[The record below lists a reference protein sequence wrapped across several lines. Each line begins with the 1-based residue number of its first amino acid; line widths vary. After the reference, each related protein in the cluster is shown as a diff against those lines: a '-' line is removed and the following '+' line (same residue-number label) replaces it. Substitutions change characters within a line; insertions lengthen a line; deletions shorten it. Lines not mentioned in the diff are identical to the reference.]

1 MAAFRWSVM
10 GSGIGIGLRLYRGN
24 MINTPLRGK
33 LIQPDQIWHA
43 IRVPTVEILISM
55 PSYSVKISAFAREI
69 AAKPNPDATKL
80 PI

>member
-1 MAAFRWSVM
+1 MGWRSAVV
-10 GSGIGIGLRLYRGN
+10 GSGIGFGLRLYRGN

-33 LIQPDQIWHA
+33 LIQPDQIRHA
-43 IRVPTVEILISM
+43 IRVPTVEILIAI

-69 AAKPNPDATKL
+69 ATKPNPDATKL